1 MRIEVDDPA
10 LVPDLLAFLRERPYV
25 IAEQVGPR
33 ELEVSQ
39 LGSGNAEARR
49 LELDLLLQAWRAARG
64 GERVQIID

>member
-10 LVPDLLAFLRERPYV
+10 LVPDLLAFLREHPYV

-39 LGSGNAEARR
+39 LGSGNAAARR